1 MTQSSDPIV
10 QTKKCPISGKEFPIT
25 QWDVD
30 FYDKISPTFAGQ
42 KFQIPTPTLCPEE
55 RQRRRLAFRNERNLY
70 RRTCDAS
77 GKQIISIYSPD
88 KPYKVYDQKIR
99 WSDSRDA
106 MGYGRD
112 FNFSKTFTENFR
124 KLMLEVPRYNLY
136 NFDNENSDYVQYL
149 PHSKNCYLVFWWRYC
164 SDCYYGWTLMECNDC
179 VDCLYIEKCQYC
191 YECIDCLNCNNCFYC
206 FDSQDCNF
214 STLLNNCKWCA
225 YCFNC
230 DGLVNQKYCINNKQH
245 TKDEYQQ
252 YISSHIT
259 SQSRT
264 IKNITRRLVQENCD
278 NCSWNFLYNS
288 KNIYHS
294 NQSWDSEDIR
304 YSSRFAQ
311 QKDSIDIYGSAKWS
325 LLYESLCCDYNHKTL
340 FWFDSE
346 YCDNSFYIDHC
357 FHSNNLFWCIG
368 LRNKSYCIF
377 NKQYT
382 KEEYENLVAKIITH
396 MQSAGEWWE
405 FFHPSLSPFG
415 YNETV
420 AQEYYPLQ
428 KIEDERW
435 TKEDNRLSS
444 ISYLSP
450 FWYHRSDYESPKP
463 VSDKVIQGKDL
474 PESIDEVQDDIL
486 HYAIA
491 CEVTGKLFRI
501 QPQEL
506 VFYRKHHIQLPRKH
520 PDQRHL
526 ERLALRK

>member
-1 MTQSSDPIV
+1 MTD
-10 QTKKCPISGKEFPIT
+10 QTIEIKKCAISWQAFTIT
-25 QWDVD
+25 QWDLD

-99 WSDSRDA
+99 RSDSRDA
-106 MGYGRD
+106 MDYGRD
-112 FNFSKTFTENFR
+112 FDFSKTFTENMR
-124 KLMLEVPRYNLY
+124 ELIIKVPRVWIIN
-136 NFDNENSDYVQYL
+136 DNWVGSLNCDYTNDFVWG
-149 PHSKNCYLVFWWRYC
+149 KNCYMCFEMG
-164 SDCYYGWTLMECNDC
+164 DCEDCLFSHHSNGSKSCTDCDECTWCQFCYEVTDSLNCYNCKYSQWMNNCIWCFYSAFLISCTDC
-179 VDCLYIEKCQYC
+179 VFCC
-191 YECIDCLNCNNCFYC
+191 
-206 FDSQDCNF
+206 
-214 STLLNNCKWCA
+214 
-225 YCFNC
+225 
-230 DGLVNQKYCINNKQH
+230 GLTNQKYCYMNKQYSKEDYEKKVEQIFNDVDFKNEQINLFANVILRKH
-245 TKDEYQQ
+245 PNNLI
-252 YISSHIT
+252 ISSENCTGYNIMSSNNLKNCHNCFYSNDVSYWLSLYQVKNSMDIQCRKT
-259 SQSRT
+259 ELCLEWQTLDESYGSWFCSRSSRSKF
-264 IKNITRRLVQENCD
+264 IWYCD
-278 NCSWNFLYNS
+278 NC
-288 KNIYHS
+288 H
-294 NQSWDSEDIR
+294 DS
-304 YSSRFAQ
+304 Q
-311 QKDSIDIYGSAKWS
+311 
-325 LLYESLCCDYNHKTL
+325 
-340 FWFDSE
+340 
-346 YCDNSFYIDHC
+346 
-357 FHSNNLFWCIG
+357 NLFWCVG

-382 KEEYENLVAKIITH
+382 KEEYENQVAKIITH
-396 MQSAGEWWE
+396 MQSTGEWWE

-428 KIEDERW
+428 QSDSLLKRYKW
-435 TKEDNRLSS
+435 
-444 ISYLSP
+444 
-450 FWYHRSDYESPKP
+450 SDYESPKP

-506 VFYRKHHIQLPRKH
+506 VFYRKHHIPLPRKH